1 MNYYLTLYFDKL
13 VNRIDIIIETK
24 LKALNEKIL
33 LLPDLSTDIYISKCN
48 YLNLVRDKFIN
59 EIECFKQ
66 EATQCVKENLSKL
79 NPEIDK
85 FIEFTGQSA
94 ASLNPIEPRDG
105 INFIGKTYFLI
116 RKLKNKFDENDML
129 YLLKTDCY
137 LNEKEIES
145 IK

>member
-1 MNYYLTLYFDKL
+1 MDYYLTVYFDKL
-13 VNRIDIIIETK
+13 VNQIDIVIETK

-33 LLPDLSTDIYISKCN
+33 LLSDLSAEIYISKCN

-59 EIECFKQ
+59 EIECIKQ
-66 EATQCVKENLSKL
+66 EETKNVKENLSKL

-85 FIEFTGQSA
+85 FVKFTKESA
-94 ASLNPIEPRDG
+94 ELFNPIEARDG
-105 INFIGKTYFLI
+105 IVFLKKNYFLI
-116 RKLKNKFDENDML
+116 RKLKNKFYENDRL